1 MARRVAPSSWPPP
14 PALPSTCALCGREVL
29 LLTEHHL
36 VPRSRGRR
44 RGLKPRELP
53 TVQLCRACHSFVHR
67 TFTNE
72 ELDREYATPQRLL
85 EHEAVRRFVAWLRTQ
100 PATRTVRV
108 R

>member
-1 MARRVAPSSWPPP
+1 MARRSTATSWPPP
-14 PALPSTCALCGREVL
+14 PTVPSTCALCGRAVP

-44 RGLKPRELP
+44 RGLKVHTLP
-53 TVQLCRACHSFVHR
+53 TVMLCRACHSFVHR

-72 ELDREYATPQRLL
+72 ELDREYATPERLL
-85 EHEAVRRFVAWLRTQ
+85 EHEEVRRFVTWIRTQ
-100 PATRTVRV
+100 PATKAVRV